1 VIRNLDYAQ
10 KFKHQFFFGNSQ
22 ESELHFIT
30 GRDHSN
36 KYIKLVP
43 KQVSDKLTLI
53 ASLARRPSDPVIPN
67 RE

>member
-1 VIRNLDYAQ
+1 MRNLDYV
-10 KFKHQFFFGNSQ
+10 KHHFLFWNSQ

-30 GRDHSN
+30 GWDHSN
-36 KYIKLVP
+36 KYIKMVP

-53 ASLARRPSDPVIPN
+53 ASLARRPSDPAIPN